1 MIYYNIRESLGKGQ
15 VFLQMAL
22 FRHTQEGGKERK
34 RNEERTRIPIPRTT
48 APENFQPES
57 TRLVFGRCSTEWFF
71 SHPKSRAWE
80 LGQLMCMDLTVPSLT
95 STKTL
100 TLREPGT
107 REDTPEAVSTGQPSC
122 LPPKQGT
129 GRLGWRWRDKHCLR
143 VLRPGYSW
151 LGDSPP
157 SIIGSSSRI
166 SPGRWF

>member
-1 MIYYNIRESLGKGQ
+1 
-15 VFLQMAL
+15 MAL

-80 LGQLMCMDLTVPSLT
+80 LGQLMHGSDCPLINIHKNTNIKGTWNQRGHSRSSFHRTAQLSTSKTGHWQVGMKMEREALSQSL
-95 STKTL
+95 
-100 TLREPGT
+100 
-107 REDTPEAVSTGQPSC
+107 ASC
-122 LPPKQGT
+122 
-129 GRLGWRWRDKHCLR
+129 
-143 VLRPGYSW
+143 YSW

-157 SIIGSSSRI
+157 SILGSSSRI